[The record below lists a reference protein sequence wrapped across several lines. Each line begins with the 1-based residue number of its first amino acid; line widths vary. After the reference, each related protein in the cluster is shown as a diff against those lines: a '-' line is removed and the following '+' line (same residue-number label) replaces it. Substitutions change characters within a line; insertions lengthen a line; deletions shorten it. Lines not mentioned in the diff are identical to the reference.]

1 MLKKCSVIVLC
12 FLVLSNLAPALAMG
26 QKPKD
31 EPVPG
36 LDSVLGSGKP
46 VVVKLGADW
55 CPPCRAMKPIIK
67 ELAKEQAGKVI
78 FLDLDIEQQRDLARR
93 FKISLIPTII
103 FYDKNGKFKAKK
115 TGFMSKRE
123 LLEKIKE
130 LDLYK

>member
-1 MLKKCSVIVLC
+1 
-12 FLVLSNLAPALAMG
+12 MG
-26 QKPKD
+26 EKSAVKPVTGL
-31 EPVPG
+31 EPV
-36 LDSVLGSGKP
+36 LKLGKP